1 LNEAYKN
8 LPNKV
13 KLSEMLVN
21 INKSVLEGEMAP
33 ADPINRLVGDV
44 NFKPKKVSLDKN
56 IFVLRLNKYGKR
68 IKTN

>member
-1 LNEAYKN
+1 
-8 LPNKV
+8 
-13 KLSEMLVN
+13 MLVN